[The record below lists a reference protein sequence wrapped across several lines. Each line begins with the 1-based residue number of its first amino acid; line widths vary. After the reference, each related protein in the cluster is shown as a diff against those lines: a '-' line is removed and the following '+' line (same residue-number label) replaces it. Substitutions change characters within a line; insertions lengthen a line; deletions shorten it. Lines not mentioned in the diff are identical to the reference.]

1 MRRLVSVLTAV
12 AALWAGCSDAPV
24 VTRKPE
30 VFRGLMV
37 MTPQFNSDPMEI
49 YADSVPVAF
58 TVEGT
63 LYDLVQEEA
72 SRFELCDSRGTV
84 QGFGTNAATLTPSG
98 VISSGNCDSVHIPK
112 GTFATVFRVDSLYLG
127 PKKVGYVLN
136 VNGVPTVDSMT
147 FYFKL
152 RQVQ

>member
-1 MRRLVSVLTAV
+1 MKRLLLVLAGLAV
-12 AALWAGCSDAPV
+12 WAGCSEDPV
-24 VTRKPE
+24 DSRTPE
-30 VFRGLMV
+30 VFQGLMV

-49 YADSVPVAF
+49 YPDSVPVTF
-58 TVEGT
+58 TVEGA
-63 LYDLVQEEA
+63 LYDLVQAEA

-84 QGFGTNAATLTPSG
+84 QGFGTNTATLTPTG
-98 VISSGNCDSVHIPK
+98 LISSANCDSIHIPK
-112 GTFATVFRVDSLYLG
+112 GTFAAVFRVDSLYLG

-136 VNGVPTVDSMT
+136 VNGTPTVDSMT